1 MNIKRGFEFF
11 LILIISLC
19 LGALISAVST
29 GGVTPIGWLVSAL
42 LILASITLL
51 WVVIHWA
58 GDTKFLRWV
67 TMLAF
72 ALRLVIGIG
81 LTLALPVYGHE
92 NEQHMAGYLFYDAY
106 ERDSEAWHLAS
117 SGDSLS
123 SAFQNQYISD
133 QYGGLLSLSAL
144 IYRYLSPDMHRQTL
158 MIILAA
164 LAGAIGIPFI
174 WKALVSR
181 WDQKAANWS
190 TAILAFYPEAIL
202 LGSSHMREP
211 YLLAFICIAIYA
223 LMSWKTSW
231 KKSLLFLAICLGGL
245 LAFSW
250 RVAVVVAGVLAIW
263 FWVEFVAPKLGRGKS
278 ILGWLVVALGII
290 LMAGLSWAWFRETAN
305 YDAYLTE
312 QASGSV
318 QALVERIGEK
328 YKIPLVTIYGLTQ
341 PVLPAALVA
350 TSKPLASAITIF
362 RSLGWYLLAPLLLYG
377 SYSSL
382 KNSGERDKSL
392 LVWLAGISLVWV
404 VASSM
409 RAGGDMWDNPR
420 YRTIFLPFIALVIGW
435 AIQQYTQ
442 KRDPWLMR
450 IFTGEIL
457 VVLLFIN
464 WYLVRY
470 RDFGIRID
478 FFDTVFLSIAALVI
492 VLFLFPFLKKLKK
505 SRNK

>member
-1 MNIKRGFEFF
+1 MNKKRTFEFS
-11 LILIISLC
+11 LIFIISAC
-19 LGALISAVST
+19 LGAFISAVST
-29 GGVTPIGWLVSAL
+29 AGFSPLGWLASAL
-42 LILASITLL
+42 LLLTSVTLL
-51 WVVIHWA
+51 WVMIQWA
-58 GDTKFLRWV
+58 GNTKFLRWV

-72 ALRLVIGIG
+72 ALRLVIGVG
-81 LTLALPVYGHE
+81 LTLALPVFGHE
-92 NEQHMAGYLFYDAY
+92 NEQHQAGYLFYDAF
-106 ERDSEAWHLAS
+106 ERDSQAWHLAS

-144 IYRYLSPDMHRQTL
+144 VYRYLSPDVHRQLL

-164 LAGAIGIPFI
+164 LAGAIGIPFL
-174 WKALVSR
+174 WKAVSSH
-181 WDQKAANWS
+181 WDPKAADWS
-190 TAILAFYPEAIL
+190 AVIMAFYPEAIL

-211 YLLAFICIAIYA
+211 YLLAFICVAIYA

-231 KKSLLFLAICLGGL
+231 KKSLLLFVICLTGL

-250 RVAVVVAGVLAIW
+250 RVAIVVAGVLVIW
-263 FWVEFVAPKLGRGKS
+263 FWLEFITPKLGHGKS
-278 ILGWLVVALGII
+278 ILGWLVVALGMI

-318 QALVERIGEK
+318 QALVERIGEQ
-328 YKIPLVTIYGLTQ
+328 YKIPLVTLYGLTQ

-362 RSLGWYLLAPLLLYG
+362 RSLGWYLLAPLLLHG
-377 SYSSL
+377 SLASIKSS
-382 KNSGERDKSL
+382 NERDKSL
-392 LVWLAGISLVWV
+392 LVWLAGISLVWIA
-404 VASSM
+404 ASSM

-420 YRTIFLPFIALVIGW
+420 YRTIFLPFIAMVIGW
-435 AIQQYTQ
+435 AIQKYTN
-442 KRDPWLMR
+442 KRDPWLLR
-450 IFTGEIL
+450 IFSGEIL

-470 RDFGIRID
+470 KGFGIRID
-478 FFDTVFLSIAALVI
+478 FFDTLYFSIAWLFI
-492 VLFLFPFLKKLKK
+492 VLFLLPILEKLKK
-505 SRNK
+505 TNRK